1 MRDAEVNRVGTTAVD
16 GRGLRR
22 AAAGRARAVVCTAA
36 AAMLVTAAHAT
47 SAAPVPANWHRCGSG
62 WCVSAVDDDRA
73 RLAQALAA
81 ASGTVVWGSW
91 QDLPAQRRVTMRLS
105 GVPLREAWQA
115 LLGPDAPHAL
125 QCSGAARCRLWLL
138 GPGHAG
144 VPRPQAAIA
153 PPPATTAGV
162 AVDAPAA
169 AHAAQPDEAA
179 DPRLPDPPGLF
190 PDD

>member
-1 MRDAEVNRVGTTAVD
+1 MRDAEVARVDAAAVD

-22 AAAGRARAVVCTAA
+22 AGAGWARAAMCMAA
-36 AAMLVTAAHAT
+36 AAMSVTAAVAA
-47 SAAPVPANWHRCGSG
+47 SAVPVPSSWHRCGTG
-62 WCVSAVDDDRA
+62 WCVSAVDDERA

-91 QDLPAQRRVTMRLS
+91 QDLSAPPRVTMRLT

-125 QCSGAARCRLWLL
+125 QCAGVARCRLWLL
-138 GPGHAG
+138 GPGRGG
-144 VPRPQAAIA
+144 VAHRLPAPA
-153 PPPATTAGV
+153 PPPAITARI
-162 AVDAPAA
+162 AVDAQAT
-169 AHAAQPDEAA
+169 AHAAPPDEAA

-190 PDD
+190 PGD